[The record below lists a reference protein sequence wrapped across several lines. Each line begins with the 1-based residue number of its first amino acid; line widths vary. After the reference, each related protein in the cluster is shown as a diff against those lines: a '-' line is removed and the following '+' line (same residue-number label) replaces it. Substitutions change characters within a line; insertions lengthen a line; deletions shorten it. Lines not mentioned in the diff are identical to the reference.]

1 MHLSGGAL
9 YVMAL
14 YVIVVSSG
22 GGKYA
27 TVVLIVISDKVPI
40 EINCARAFAKSNTCI
55 FIKCVMLLRESPVL
69 FYLNY
74 NLFACCLCALPFDC
88 TVSW

>member
-40 EINCARAFAKSNTCI
+40 EINCARAKSNTCI

>member
-40 EINCARAFAKSNTCI
+40 EINCARAKSNT
-55 FIKCVMLLRESPVL
+55 CVMLLRVACFVL
-69 FYLNY
+69 LKLQFVCVLS
-74 NLFACCLCALPFDC
+74 LCFAF
-88 TVSW
+88 

>member
-55 FIKCVMLLRESPVL
+55 FIKCVMLLRVACFVL
-69 FYLNY
+69 LKLQFVCVLS
-74 NLFACCLCALPFDC
+74 LCFAF
-88 TVSW
+88 